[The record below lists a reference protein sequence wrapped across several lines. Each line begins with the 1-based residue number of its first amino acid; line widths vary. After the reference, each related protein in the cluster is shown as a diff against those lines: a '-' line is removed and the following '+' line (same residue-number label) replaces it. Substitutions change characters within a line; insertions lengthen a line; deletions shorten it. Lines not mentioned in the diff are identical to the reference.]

1 VIKDP
6 CLKCR
11 GVGRV
16 LIKKKLTLRIPGGV
30 DTGSRLRL
38 HGEGEQGDPGAPAGD
53 LYVFIHVEPHKT
65 FRRQNDDLI
74 VGAPITY
81 SLAALGGE
89 IEIPTLE
96 GTDKFQV
103 PAGTQSGQDFRISG
117 KGMPHLRG
125 RGRGDLVVVVYIET
139 PKKVSKEQEEI
150 LRRLAE
156 LEGAKVTAQKKG
168 LFSRKT

>member
-1 VIKDP
+1 MLTPD
-6 CLKCR
+6 R
-11 GVGRV
+11 G
-16 LIKKKLTLRIPGGV
+16 
-30 DTGSRLRL
+30 SRL

-53 LYVFIHVEPHKT
+53 LYVFIHVEPHEI

-74 VGAPITY
+74 VGVPITY

-89 IEIPTLE
+89 IEIPTLDGSE
-96 GTDKFQV
+96 HFEV

-117 KGMPHLRG
+117 KGIPHLSG

-139 PKKVSKEQEEI
+139 PKRVSKEHEDI

-156 LEGAKVTAQKKG
+156 LEGAKVTPQKRG
-168 LFSRKT
+168 FFSRKR